1 MHFPCP
7 SPLLN
12 VCWSECQLRDIVF
25 HLEVIHLGKLSP
37 SPYTQHLHKICPGL
51 CLTYPFSSGS
61 QPESVLFFMLMRLLS
76 TPICFISSFSLSYII
91 FFSFEFKSGNVL
103 LQISSL
109 GQCNHSFPS
118 LPYDLA
124 GGILFHPPGQTFNEE
139 ILIQYN

>member
-1 MHFPCP
+1 MIRRSF
-7 SPLLN
+7 S
-12 VCWSECQLRDIVF
+12 I
-25 HLEVIHLGKLSP
+25 LS
-37 SPYTQHLHKICPGL
+37 S
-51 CLTYPFSSGS
+51 FSSGEVS
-61 QPESVLFFMLMRLLS
+61 NKMISTFTFCFNNVEKILPNERQAFRLDIIIWFHSIWAFTLS
-76 TPICFISSFSLSYII
+76 HYSKSTFLFSLSYII

-109 GQCNHSFPS
+109 GQCKHSFPS